1 MFSDIEKA
9 VVALWR
15 KGRTSLEISKETG
28 IPMRIVR
35 AILDD
40 LAEILPHGL
49 V

>member
-1 MFSDIEKA
+1 MFSAMEKS

-15 KGRTSLEISKETG
+15 KGRTSLEISQETG

-40 LAEILPHGL
+40 LKEIL
-49 V
+49 